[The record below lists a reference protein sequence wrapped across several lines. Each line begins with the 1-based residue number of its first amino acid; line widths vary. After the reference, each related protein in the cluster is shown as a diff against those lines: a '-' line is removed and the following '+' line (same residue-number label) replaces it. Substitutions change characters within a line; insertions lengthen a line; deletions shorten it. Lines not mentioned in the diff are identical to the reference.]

1 MSDYLDGVLS
11 VRRRRRLARHAERC
25 PDCGP
30 MLRGLMRVTT
40 VLRSLGRMS
49 TVDASVVPS
58 VLDRVR
64 EEPLAASSSPSKD
77 AGS

>member
-1 MSDYLDGVLS
+1 
-11 VRRRRRLARHAERC
+11 
-25 PDCGP
+25 

-64 EEPLAASSSPSKD
+64 EEPLAASATSKD

>member
-1 MSDYLDGVLS
+1 
-11 VRRRRRLARHAERC
+11 
-25 PDCGP
+25 

-64 EEPLAASSSPSKD
+64 EEPLAASASPSKD